1 MYKKLEGT
9 EKQLREEQNVVY
21 DKRIKSYLEL
31 LWKNMLSHNIY
42 VNLDLKCDDIAS
54 RPKKWKA
61 YIAAGNN
68 GAMIKGLIKRR
79 FWWSIVDERTPD
91 CNFVWTQLKIP
102 EIFERQKKASP
113 SKPRFRN

>member
-1 MYKKLEGT
+1 M
-9 EKQLREEQNVVY
+9 VY
-21 DKRIKSYLEL
+21 DKRIKSYLEF

-42 VNLDLKCDDIAS
+42 VNLDLKCDDIAN

-79 FWWSIVDERTPD
+79 FWWSIVEERTAD

-102 EIFERQKKASP
+102 DIFERQKKTSP
-113 SKPRFRN
+113 SKARIRN